1 MNNNNNV
8 KFDDINFNK
17 KLEQFIK
24 GETKIKYY
32 LREDEPKYFKLK
44 SNSNL
49 MEIDRIFTNP
59 NLFYFSILFYF
70 NKDFLK
76 MNTNKLII
84 NNVTFDASFNNLIDK
99 NLPNEKFANFDFLKS
114 DGDDDN
120 NDNINE
126 VKKKEF
132 IKFLKQISS
141 KKKINMNYSKKYVNN
156 NDNDRNDNDSDS
168 NNDSGSDNDSD
179 SVSDNDN
186 DNDNNNDNDNDIE
199 ENINFYFK
207 SEKEKKEITNLNF
220 FIKWISEQIYAYLIN
235 YIEKNNKEL
244 EVYKKKKN
252 DIINIIND
260 YFKLNDKD
268 FKNKLQKFDK
278 YMPSIFLNLKTN
290 INNVIN
296 GYINGI
302 IFDNLNNTIAFINY
316 FGDLD
321 YLNINGNKKIIK
333 NIKYSIFGSKI
344 KKTDSRVVSGYHIKN
359 IDIGFENSVLFNLI
373 RKYMVFEN
381 TKYVSRNITVNYY
394 NISNE
399 NKLEHMVNDFN
410 SGENNKLFYY
420 INKLN
425 DIFIKQFVDFYQS
438 KKLKLIIKNNLELN
452 DDNSTHITK
461 LNIVD
466 WIKENYPNIFGINF
480 TMLKCVEFNKL
491 LNVFCTKN
499 NIQYKCKSKFPLKIK
514 NYSFANNNNNNN
526 IVDILNNKINNTNID
541 NFKKVVEIYEINL
554 NNLKRKLENYEEKN
568 KKRKINNNG
577 NSDTSNENE
586 Q

>member
-1 MNNNNNV
+1 
-8 KFDDINFNK
+8 
-17 KLEQFIK
+17 
-24 GETKIKYY
+24 
-32 LREDEPKYFKLK
+32 
-44 SNSNL
+44 
-49 MEIDRIFTNP
+49 
-59 NLFYFSILFYF
+59 
-70 NKDFLK
+70 
-76 MNTNKLII
+76 
-84 NNVTFDASFNNLIDK
+84 
-99 NLPNEKFANFDFLKS
+99 
-114 DGDDDN
+114 
-120 NDNINE
+120 
-126 VKKKEF
+126 
-132 IKFLKQISS
+132 
-141 KKKINMNYSKKYVNN
+141 
-156 NDNDRNDNDSDS
+156 
-168 NNDSGSDNDSD
+168 
-179 SVSDNDN
+179 
-186 DNDNNNDNDNDIE
+186 
-199 ENINFYFK
+199 
-207 SEKEKKEITNLNF
+207 
-220 FIKWISEQIYAYLIN
+220 
-235 YIEKNNKEL
+235 
-244 EVYKKKKN
+244 
-252 DIINIIND
+252 
-260 YFKLNDKD
+260 
-268 FKNKLQKFDK
+268 
-278 YMPSIFLNLKTN
+278 MPSIFLNLKTN